1 MENLSPMKMSPMKA
15 SPMKTSPIKNV
26 SNNGRLIN
34 KRRMVRDYDER
45 KCRIPRRIFE
55 RQQQI
60 NNIQTQQN
68 QSNKPA
74 NKRIRLEFSRNNLR
88 VRFYFQLTHLLSPP
102 QRKQSYN
109 DRRKEKN
116 KTSSTD
122 EIRNTKLKITIMS

>member
-1 MENLSPMKMSPMKA
+1 MLPNLIISKMSNMENLSPMKMSPMK
-15 SPMKTSPIKNV
+15 TSPIKDV

-55 RQQQI
+55 TNQQI
-60 NNIQTQQN
+60 NNIQTQHN

-88 VRFYFQLTHLLSPP
+88 VRLFSTHTLFSFFECFNDNIKQQLQT
-102 QRKQSYN
+102 
-109 DRRKEKN
+109 E
-116 KTSSTD
+116 T
-122 EIRNTKLKITIMS
+122 RNGTWR

>member
-55 RQQQI
+55 TKQHI
-60 NNIQTQQN
+60 NNI
-68 QSNKPA
+68 
-74 NKRIRLEFSRNNLR
+74 
-88 VRFYFQLTHLLSPP
+88 
-102 QRKQSYN
+102 
-109 DRRKEKN
+109 
-116 KTSSTD
+116 
-122 EIRNTKLKITIMS
+122 